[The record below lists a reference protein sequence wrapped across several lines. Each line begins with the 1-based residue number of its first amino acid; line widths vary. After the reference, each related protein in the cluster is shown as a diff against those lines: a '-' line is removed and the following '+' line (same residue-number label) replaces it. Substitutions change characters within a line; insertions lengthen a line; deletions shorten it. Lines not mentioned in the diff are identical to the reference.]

1 MDFESL
7 EQAFRDAFPYILDT
21 FRQALLAIPYYRGK
35 SLRKNVDR
43 EFEECWNVA
52 ARRLSSAIPTANN
65 YLDPKI
71 LKQFLIGADTKR
83 ELKKLAVQ
91 LAMEDFKF
99 RIANESERIIP
110 ASAPVLIGYWDKMVD
125 LVIRGRLT
133 PETMREVL
141 DYDGELKLAVLKAHR
156 DWQKRH
162 HSDD

>member
-1 MDFESL
+1 ME
-7 EQAFRDAFPYILDT
+7 T
-21 FRQALLAIPYYRGK
+21 
-35 SLRKNVDR
+35 
-43 EFEECWNVA
+43 
-52 ARRLSSAIPTANN
+52 
-65 YLDPKI
+65 YLPLI
-71 LKQFLIGADTKR
+71 SGLIGALIGSISSIATLVIQSHYQQKR

-125 LVIRGRLT
+125 LVVRGRLT

-141 DYDGELKLAVLKAHR
+141 DYDGELKLAVSKAHR